1 MNPDS
6 VSRAIVVW
14 TGWGVRT
21 WPQRQDAAVLEV
33 FGPSEGPSILV
44 RVKELA
50 SEFYESEARST
61 VADLD
66 EMGRVAAA
74 TFRASHPELDE
85 EAIRAFSWCYT
96 FDYR

>member
-50 SEFYESEARST
+50 SEFYVARFWPRARLWTRRHQPFACSWNARST
-61 VADLD
+61 
-66 EMGRVAAA
+66 GRGRPI
-74 TFRASHPELDE
+74 T
-85 EAIRAFSWCYT
+85 
-96 FDYR
+96 